1 MTAVVCIGE
10 AMGQIVPSNGD
21 VATATEFHLNQAGA
35 ESNTAIALAR
45 LGVDV
50 AWVGRVGGDP
60 LGHRVVSRIADE
72 GVDIVQ
78 VLSDPQ
84 RNTGLFIKQPAGL
97 ERDVRYYRESSAA
110 SRMGPADIDR
120 ALSLSPQVI
129 HLSGITPALS
139 ESCDA
144 AVEYALETC
153 RESGVMVSF
162 DINFRAVLWPH
173 RDVAA
178 RRLADIAKRCQIV
191 FVGRDEAFDLWQT
204 STTESI
210 ASALDGASIVVV
222 KDGAEDASSVE
233 AGVKTVVKAPPVD
246 VVESVGAGDAFAA
259 GWLAGMLHGE
269 SPAFRL
275 KLGHLAARRALSA
288 TDDIG
293 APASLGDLLLE
304 SYELWGLSQ
313 TEESR

>member
-1 MTAVVCIGE
+1 
-10 AMGQIVPSNGD
+10 
-21 VATATEFHLNQAGA
+21 
-35 ESNTAIALAR
+35 
-45 LGVDV
+45 
-50 AWVGRVGGDP
+50 
-60 LGHRVVSRIADE
+60 
-72 GVDIVQ
+72 
-78 VLSDPQ
+78 
-84 RNTGLFIKQPAGL
+84 
-97 ERDVRYYRESSAA
+97 
-110 SRMGPADIDR
+110 
-120 ALSLSPQVI
+120 
-129 HLSGITPALS
+129 
-139 ESCDA
+139 
-144 AVEYALETC
+144 
-153 RESGVMVSF
+153 MVSF